1 MMPVSISPD
10 YPFGDDHPQE
20 ECGVVGIFA
29 PNEDVA
35 RMTYF
40 GLYALQHRGQEAAGI
55 AVADGQTMA
64 LHKGVGLVSQVFTP
78 SIMAELKGDYAIGHT
93 RYSTTG
99 SSSAR
104 NAQPFMI
111 ETIHG
116 PLALAHNG
124 NLVNS
129 AELREE
135 LMRQGVGFSSSSD
148 TEVMT
153 LMLARNS
160 EGTWE
165 ERIRRAM
172 AKWRGAYSLVILTRD
187 CVYAVRDPWG
197 FRPLCIGL
205 LPSGGHAVASETGAL
220 RTLGCEAI
228 RDVKPGEIVSLSNNA
243 LRVMQALPSVTPSAM
258 CVFEHIYFARPDQ
271 VWDGI
276 NVHHVRQRLGEEL
289 AREVLNG
296 FVTDERMDR
305 RMGTDESQRI
315 ETDARMGPTD
325 EGTDARMGSTDEGMD
340 ARMGS
345 TDEGTDE
352 GTRSMDGGADKRMM
366 GNGFADVVIPV
377 PDSSIP
383 AAIGFSRVSGIPYN
397 DGFVKN
403 RYVGRTFIE
412 PTDSLRKRGVALK
425 FNVINE
431 NVLGKR
437 VMMIDDSIV
446 RGNTTGPLI
455 KLLLNAGAREVHVAI
470 TCPPI
475 AHPCF
480 MGVDMGRHENLIAY
494 KRTVDE
500 IREYV
505 GADSLHYL
513 SLDGMMKAIG
523 RTDGFC
529 QACFTGNYAIEVD
542 METVKTG
549 FERSLR

>member
-1 MMPVSISPD
+1 MNHQ
-10 YPFGDDHPQE
+10 DDHPHE
-20 ECGVVGIFA
+20 ECGVIGVFA

-78 SIMAELKGDYAIGHT
+78 AVMSDMKGHYAIGHT

-99 SSSAR
+99 SSSPR

-129 AELREE
+129 ADLRDE
-135 LMRQGVGFSSSSD
+135 LMRQGVGLSSSSD

-153 LMLARNS
+153 MMLARNS

-172 AKWRGAYSLVILTRD
+172 EKWVGAYSLVILTRD

-197 FRPLCIGL
+197 FRPLWIGL
-205 LPSGGHAVASETGAL
+205 LPSGGHAGASETGAL

-228 RDVKPGEIVSLSNNA
+228 RDVKPGEVVSLSNSA
-243 LRVMQALPSVTPSAM
+243 LKVMQALPSATPSAM
-258 CVFEHIYFARPDQ
+258 CVFEHIYFSRPDQ

-289 AREVLNG
+289 AREVMNG
-296 FVTDERMDR
+296 Y
-305 RMGTDESQRI
+305 
-315 ETDARMGPTD
+315 ETDKQM
-325 EGTDARMGSTDEGMD
+325 
-340 ARMGS
+340 
-345 TDEGTDE
+345 
-352 GTRSMDGGADKRMM
+352 
-366 GNGFADVVIPV
+366 ADVVIPV

-383 AAIGFSRVSGIPYN
+383 AAIGFSRISGIPYN

-480 MGVDMGRHENLIAY
+480 MGVDMGRHENLIAHQ
-494 KRTVDE
+494 RTVDE

-513 SLDGMMKAIG
+513 SLEGMMKAVD
-523 RTDGFC
+523 RREGFC
-529 QACFTGNYAIEVD
+529 QACFTGNYPIQVD
-542 METVKTG
+542 MQTVKTG
-549 FERSLR
+549 FERSLK